1 MPVFRRVVVLLSL
14 AWLVIAA
21 PLASAGSL
29 ETCAQRVIRDWYSG
43 GRVDGVYPLPC
54 YRAAIKAL
62 PADVLAYSE
71 ADADIER
78 ALAFARRGRDSD
90 GAATAAD
97 EPVATGAAATENATD
112 EAADQAGPSTPEAAT
127 PPATKDAGPSAEP
140 REAPARFASAP
151 QTADVSSAV
160 PYPVIVLAALAGTLL
175 VTGAAGW
182 AVARRR

>member
-1 MPVFRRVVVLLSL
+1 MLVFRRVAVLLAL

-43 GRVDGVYPLPC
+43 GRVDRVYPLPC
-54 YRAAIKAL
+54 YRAAISAL

-78 ALAFARRGRDSD
+78 ALAFARRGRDGD
-90 GAATAAD
+90 GDASAAD
-97 EPVATGAAATENATD
+97 EPVAKGAAAAADATD
-112 EAADQAGPSTPEAAT
+112 GAAPSAPKAVAPSAAKAAR
-127 PPATKDAGPSAEP
+127 PAAEP

-175 VTGAAGW
+175 LTGAAGW

>member
-1 MPVFRRVVVLLSL
+1 MPVARRTAVLLAF
-14 AWLVIAA
+14 AWVVIAA

-29 ETCAQRVIRDWYSG
+29 DTCAQRVIRDWYSG

-78 ALAFARRGRDSD
+78 ALAAARRGLDD
-90 GAATAAD
+90 D
-97 EPVATGAAATENATD
+97 AAAAKPAPVGEPPAAPSDATPA
-112 EAADQAGPSTPEAAT
+112 EAAPSTPDAA
-127 PPATKDAGPSAEP
+127 PEPAVATRGARPSAEP
-140 REAPARFASAP
+140 REAPSRLASAP

-175 VTGAAGW
+175 ATGAAGW
-182 AVARRR
+182 AIARRR